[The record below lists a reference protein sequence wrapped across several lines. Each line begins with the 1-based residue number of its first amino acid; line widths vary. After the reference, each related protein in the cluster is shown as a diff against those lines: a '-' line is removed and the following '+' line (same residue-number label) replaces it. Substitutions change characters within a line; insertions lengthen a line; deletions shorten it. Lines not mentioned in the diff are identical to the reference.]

1 MKRKAFLI
9 ITAILLC
16 VCFVAVLVACNR
28 QGGEKD
34 NGNISRRTDAFFAGE
49 SEQFAVSV
57 ERGRREKTFIA
68 DGKATDVNDFAQIT
82 IVPLVKNEYES
93 INFVLAGASSTL
105 SGSVDGSDYGEFSAE
120 IGLDFAPVSV
130 TVTAGEETSEIE
142 LANVLEG
149 ALTADDVINI
159 AKDTFKD
166 RMDKESADGKTQRE
180 IYVKLITG
188 DRENYYY
195 YVSFIGDGVDYWAVL
210 IDPKTGDIVSKK

>member
-16 VCFVAVLVACNR
+16 VCFATVLVACNR
-28 QGGEKD
+28 QSGEKD

-105 SGSVDGSDYGEFSAE
+105 SGSVSCSDYGEFSTE
-120 IGLDFAPVSV
+120 ISLDFAPVSV

-142 LANVLEG
+142 LVNVLDG

-166 RMDKESADGKTQRE
+166 RIDKESAEGKTQRE

-210 IDPKTGDIVSKK
+210 VDPKTGDIVSKK